1 MFTDAHIGDALVS
14 MVRAIDAPPAP
25 LAAIHRRMALPPVA
39 VRRPI
44 PLLRLALAT
53 AAVLAIA
60 FALFPS
66 RSFALIQSMEARYRA
81 ALQAL
86 GGSAP
91 PAAPKALVAALHVQA
106 TSLAGAQARVH
117 FTIVPPAG
125 LPHDVATTVIATA
138 PTGNYSATTRAW
150 SVGDPSVTFTYRRA
164 GGRTFTLL
172 ADRYDARA
180 RLTGM
185 YMFEALDPAA
195 DGKPRIVR
203 HRRFAWR
210 NGDQIMT
217 AIAGTGIATAEI
229 LAIRDAMHGVPLP
242 QRALHAPLGG
252 ATGKLYV
259 AP

>member
-14 MVRAIDAPPAP
+14 MVRAIDAPPVP
-25 LAAIHRRMALPPVA
+25 LAAIHRRISRSPVA
-39 VRRPI
+39 VRRPM

-53 AAVLAIA
+53 AAVLVIA

-86 GGSAP
+86 GGYAP
-91 PAAPKALVAALHVQA
+91 PAAPKALVAALHVQP
-106 TSLAGAQARVH
+106 TSLTGAQARVH
-117 FTIVPPAG
+117 FIIVPPAG
-125 LPHDVATTVIATA
+125 LPHDVAATVIATA

-150 SVGDPSVTFTYRRA
+150 SVGDPSVTFIYRRA

-172 ADRYDARA
+172 ADRYDASA

-195 DGKPRIVR
+195 DGSPRIVR
-203 HRRFAWR
+203 HRQFAWR

-217 AIAGTGIATAEI
+217 AIADSGITAAEI
-229 LAIRDAMHGVPLP
+229 VTIRAAMHGVVLP
-242 QRALHAPLGG
+242 QRALHAPGSQG
-252 ATGKLYV
+252 SGKLYV